1 MKYLQDY
8 REDKQTDLFNRT
20 GSFFAF
26 SNKQFDEQKKEGAI
40 YVNCGSGLVCEKQ
53 HVQTLIDE
61 LDQINQQAIAQ
72 DLADNGYYNIIARE
86 LGNYEC
92 YYTGDIS
99 DAVDELKQ
107 YGISRK
113 EVYAV
118 YQAEKRFN

>member
-8 REDKQTDLFNRT
+8 REDKQTDLFNKT

-26 SNKQFDEQKKEGAI
+26 SNKQFDEGKKEGAK
-40 YVNCGSGLVCEKQ
+40 YVNCGAGLLCEKD
-53 HVQTLIDE
+53 HVQELITG
-61 LDQINQQAIAQ
+61 LKQINDEAVKQ
-72 DLADNGYYNIIARE
+72 DLKDNGYYNIIARE